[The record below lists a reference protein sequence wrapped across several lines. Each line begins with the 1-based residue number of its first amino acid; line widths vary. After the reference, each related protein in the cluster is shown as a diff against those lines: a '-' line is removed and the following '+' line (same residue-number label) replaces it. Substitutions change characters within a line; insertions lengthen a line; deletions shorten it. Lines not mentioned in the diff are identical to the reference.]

1 MAYDQE
7 CSVTAECGTTGATCR
22 NDGLGSFRCLCTP
35 SGEIYVPSSETCLK
49 ECGDLK
55 NPTNGEVT
63 LPTNTT
69 EGQMASYWCMVGYVL
84 SGPKLRTRQS
94 NGKWSD
100 AEPACIFDSRPDTTV
115 PFGVM
120 IAILGLFD
128 LVVVAVYI
136 KHRCRGQCMHRIYTN
151 RPTQHSNFDSELSV
165 TNSMQYSAK
174 HREAEKAKRGSVR
187 SPRTGSAKSIHLSNY
202 IGN

>member
-49 ECGDLK
+49 
-55 NPTNGEVT
+55 
-63 LPTNTT
+63 
-69 EGQMASYWCMVGYVL
+69 
-84 SGPKLRTRQS
+84 
-94 NGKWSD
+94 
-100 AEPACIFDSRPDTTV
+100 DSRPDTTV